1 MDRSSINPGFGPLL
15 DLAQSW
21 SCQGG
26 IIGHGR
32 QSFLPNPGFRA
43 GISFSCTPLLS
54 PLYLA
59 SRPKRVLEGLEH
71 ELEPPPRG
79 HPFCQLP
86 VDSSLVR
93 IDYQDITKGARERTP
108 HFLQL

>member
-1 MDRSSINPGFGPLL
+1 MVVKASCRTPDF
-15 DLAQSW
+15 AQ
-21 SCQGG
+21 
-26 IIGHGR
+26 
-32 QSFLPNPGFRA
+32 GFRSA
-43 GISFSCTPLLS
+43 VLPSFP
-54 PLYLA
+54 PVPRIA
-59 SRPKRVLEGLEH
+59 PKRVLEGLEH

>member
-1 MDRSSINPGFGPLL
+1 MVLPRRDYWPWSSKLL
-15 DLAQSW
+15 AEPRI
-21 SCQGG
+21 SCRDFVQLY
-26 IIGHGR
+26 
-32 QSFLPNPGFRA
+32 SPPF
-43 GISFSCTPLLS
+43 